1 MQRIKLY
8 SQIATNL
15 SALSNEKL
23 KQILA
28 DGKPMHEGIG
38 GKSALISINDT
49 PVFVKKVPLTDL
61 EQLPQHFMSTANI
74 FDLPLSYQ
82 YGIGS
87 AGFGAWRE
95 LATHIMT
102 TNWTI
107 TGECINFPMMYHWRI
122 LPSGPGDL
130 NTDYWG
136 DIEEHCLYWGNSNAI
151 RKRVTD
157 LNKAPAHIA
166 LFLEYAPQN
175 LHEWLSAQ
183 IANGDD
189 SAETAVAFVDE
200 HLKATNKY
208 MNAHGLM
215 HFDAHFKNIL
225 TDGKRLYLSDFGLA
239 LSSKFDLTPAEI
251 EFLKQHQS
259 YDQACAAVNLLHSI
273 ITSLFGKE
281 HWEIRLREYLA
292 GELSNVPPAI
302 NTIINRYAP
311 IALLMD
317 EFFQKI
323 QKENKSTPYPAA
335 QLEKLLRTSSSET
348 T

>member
-15 SALSNEKL
+15 SAKSHEKL

-38 GKSALISINDT
+38 GKSVLVYINDT
-49 PVFVKKVPLTDL
+49 PVFVKKVPLTNL
-61 EQLPQHFMSTANI
+61 EQSFKHFMSTANI
-74 FDLPLSYQ
+74 YDLPLSYQ
-82 YGIGS
+82 YGVGS

-102 TNWTI
+102 TNWVI
-107 TGECINFPMMYHWRI
+107 TGECVNFPMMYHWRI
-122 LPSGPGDL
+122 LPSGPDDI
-130 NTDYWG
+130 NTNYWG
-136 DIEEHCLYWGNSNAI
+136 DIEEHCRYWGNSNAI

-157 LNKAPAHIA
+157 LNKASAHIA
-166 LFLEYAPQN
+166 LFLEYVPQN
-175 LHEWLSAQ
+175 LYEWLNAQ
-183 IANGDD
+183 LTQGDD
-189 SAETAVAFVDE
+189 SADAAVAFVDK

-208 MNAHGLM
+208 MNEQGLM
-215 HFDAHFKNIL
+215 HFDAHFENIL
-225 TDGKRLYLSDFGLA
+225 TDGKRLYISDFGLA
-239 LSSKFDLTPAEI
+239 LSSRFDLTPAET
-251 EFLKQHQS
+251 EFLKQHHS
-259 YDQACAAVNLLHSI
+259 YDQACAAVNLLHCI

-292 GELSNVPPAI
+292 GELGNVTPAM

-317 EFFQKI
+317 EFFQKL
-323 QKENKSTPYPAA
+323 QKESKLTPYPAA

>member
-8 SQIATNL
+8 SQISTNL
-15 SALSNEKL
+15 ACLSNEKL

-28 DGKPMHEGIG
+28 DSKPMHEGIG
-38 GKSALISINDT
+38 GTSALIAIDDT
-49 PVFVKKVPLTDL
+49 PAFVKKVPLTDL

-82 YGIGS
+82 YGVGS

-102 TNWTI
+102 TNWVI
-107 TGECINFPMMYHWRI
+107 TGECANFPIMYHWRI
-122 LPSGPGDL
+122 FPSSPGDI
-130 NTDYWG
+130 NINYWG
-136 DIEEHCLYWGNSNAI
+136 DIEKYCQYWENSDVI
-151 RKRVTD
+151 RKRVLD
-157 LNKAPAHIA
+157 LNNASAHIA

-175 LHEWLSAQ
+175 LHDWLSAQ
-183 IANGDD
+183 IAKGDD
-189 SAETAVAFVDE
+189 SAEAAVAFVDE
-200 HLKATNKY
+200 QLKETNKY
-208 MNAHGLM
+208 MNARGLM
-215 HFDAHFKNIL
+215 HFDAHFENIL
-225 TDGKRLYLSDFGLA
+225 TDGKLLYLSDFGLA
-239 LSSKFDLTPAEI
+239 LSSTFDLTPEEI

-259 YDQACAAVNLLHSI
+259 YDQACAAVNLLHCI

-281 HWEIRLREYLA
+281 HWEIRLREYLG
-292 GELSNVPPAI
+292 GELSNAPPAI

-317 EFFQKI
+317 EFFQKL
-323 QKENKSTPYPAA
+323 QKESKSTPYPAT
-335 QLEKLLRTSSSET
+335 QVEKLLRTISSET

>member
-8 SQIATNL
+8 SQISTSL
-15 SALSNEKL
+15 SALSNDKL

-38 GKSALISINDT
+38 GKSALISINDM

-61 EQLPQHFMSTANI
+61 EQLPEHFMSTANI

-82 YGIGS
+82 YGVGS

-130 NTDYWG
+130 NIDYWG
-136 DIEEHCLYWGNSNAI
+136 DIEEHCRYWGNSNAI

-157 LNKAPAHIA
+157 LNKASAHIA
-166 LFLEYAPQN
+166 LFLEYVPQN

-208 MNAHGLM
+208 MHAQGLM

-239 LSSKFDLTPAEI
+239 LSAKFDLTPAAI

-259 YDQACAAVNLLHSI
+259 YDQACASVNLSHCI

-292 GELSNVPPAI
+292 GELSNVPPAM

-317 EFFQKI
+317 EFFQKL
-323 QKENKSTPYPAA
+323 QKESKSTPYPAT
-335 QLEKLLRTSSSET
+335 QLEKLLRTSSWEIT
-348 T
+348 

>member
-95 LATHIMT
+95 LATHIIT

-157 LNKAPAHIA
+157 LNKAPGHIA
-166 LFLEYAPQN
+166 LFLEYVPQN

-208 MNAHGLM
+208 MSAHGLM

-259 YDQACAAVNLLHSI
+259 YDQACAAVNLLHCI

-292 GELSNVPPAI
+292 GELGNVTPAM

-317 EFFQKI
+317 EFFQKL
-323 QKENKSTPYPAA
+323 QKESKSTPYPAA
-335 QLEKLLRTSSSET
+335 QLGKLMRTSSSEIT
-348 T
+348 